1 MNNAPLSAV
10 SQAQPALSESGSQTL
25 PLAPLHLP
33 AEPGLWPIAW
43 GWWACLAIIILAVI
57 ITLIIISRYKKRRL
71 AKKAALR
78 LLAQNSNK
86 QQGQKKVATA
96 NDLLRQVCLSYYPRP
111 MLASLH
117 GERWYTFLDEQH
129 PSNKNNFQANQ
140 QDWQTA
146 LYKKQDVSSELA
158 DQLYQQVEEWI
169 TQSLP
174 PSKKKIKAAQ
184 QAFKQSASDLNDGVV
199 SAARPASQSPKAPKA
214 PKSLIEKERVLN
226 ELESKVKKPTDK
238 GSKDDV

>member
-33 AEPGLWPIAW
+33 TEPGLWPIAW
-43 GWWACLAIIILAVI
+43 VWWACAAIIILAVI
-57 ITLIIISRYKKRRL
+57 IALIIVSRYKKRRL

-129 PSNKNNFQANQ
+129 PSSNKNNFQANQ

-184 QAFKQSASDLNDGVV
+184 QAFKQSASNLNDGVV
-199 SAARPASQSPKAPKA
+199 SAARPASQSPKT

-226 ELESKVKKPTDK
+226 ELESKVQNPTDK

>member
-33 AEPGLWPIAW
+33 TEPGLWPIAW
-43 GWWACLAIIILAVI
+43 GWWACAAIIILAI
-57 ITLIIISRYKKRRL
+57 IIALIIASRYKKRRL

-78 LLAQNSNK
+78 LLAQNSSK

-96 NDLLRQVCLSYYPRP
+96 NDLLRQVCFSYYPRP

-129 PSNKNNFQANQ
+129 PSNKNNFQSNQ
-140 QDWQTA
+140 KNWQTA
-146 LYKKQDVSSELA
+146 LYEKQDVSQDLA
-158 DQLYQQVEEWI
+158 NQLYQQVEEWI

-184 QAFKQSASDLNDGVV
+184 QAFKQSANALNDGMV
-199 SAARPASQSPKAPKA
+199 SAARPANPSPKVRQA

-226 ELESKVKKPTDK
+226 ELESKVQNPTDK

>member
-1 MNNAPLSAV
+1 MNNDPLSAV
-10 SQAQPALSESGSQTL
+10 SHAQPALSEAGSQAL

-43 GWWACLAIIILAVI
+43 GWWACAAIIILSVI
-57 ITLIIISRYKKRRL
+57 IALIAASRYKKRRL

-78 LLAQNSNK
+78 LLAQNSTK

-117 GERWYTFLDEQH
+117 GERWYRFLDEQH
-129 PSNKNNFQANQ
+129 PSKKANFQTNQ
-140 QDWQTA
+140 QQWQVA
-146 LYKKQDVSSELA
+146 LYQKQPVTEELA
-158 DQLYQQVEEWI
+158 DQLYKQVEDWI
-169 TQSLP
+169 EQALP
-174 PSKKKIKAAQ
+174 PSKKSIKAVQ
-184 QAFKQSASDLNDGVV
+184 QALKQSSNDLSDGVV
-199 SAARPASQSPKAPKA
+199 SAARPASKS
-214 PKSLIEKERVLN
+214 PKSLIEKERVLT
-226 ELESKVKKPTDK
+226 ELQSKNQHSTTE